1 MNDIKLSIIFK
12 YPHVNVK
19 VVFTEAAYFF
29 VKDVEIDCEVYTDKD
44 EWGVSW
50 DKDYMYFQLILY
62 THKELE
68 KNLGSNFAYSSR
80 GRIKNNIQR

>member
-44 EWGVSW
+44 EWGVS
-50 DKDYMYFQLILY
+50 
-62 THKELE
+62 
-68 KNLGSNFAYSSR
+68 
-80 GRIKNNIQR
+80 

>member
-1 MNDIKLSIIFK
+1 
-12 YPHVNVK
+12 VNVK

-50 DKDYMYFQLILY
+50 DRNCMCFQLILY
-62 THKELE
+62 IQKSWKKISDPILHIQV
-68 KNLGSNFAYSSR
+68 R
-80 GRIKNNIQR
+80 GRIKNNIHK